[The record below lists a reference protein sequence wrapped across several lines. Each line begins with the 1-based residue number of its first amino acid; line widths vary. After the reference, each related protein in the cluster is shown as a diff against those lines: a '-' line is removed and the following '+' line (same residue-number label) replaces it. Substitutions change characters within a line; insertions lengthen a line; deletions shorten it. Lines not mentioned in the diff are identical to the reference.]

1 MSGCLMCRAPCG
13 SSALSLSTF
22 CCAIARA
29 VSRDGGEAGFG
40 SVRRWIP
47 VPSFGA
53 PRISGVVNGIRSN
66 PLSIPASR
74 QGLEAGDGRAQ
85 MDADGTLRRCGR
97 GRLAGLALLLALG
110 LLALLPG
117 AAPAQSQGLVTGFAG
132 LEKYQS
138 SNPAER
144 AAWLDRTVEAGA
156 GMVRLSIIWKDVA
169 PNRPSD
175 PTNPGSAS
183 YNFSS
188 LDGPVRE
195 ARARGLTL
203 LLTVN
208 IAPAWA
214 EAPGRP
220 ASAAQGTW
228 KPNPSDLANFLQALA
243 ARYSGGF
250 DPPGAA
256 RPLPAAQAIEV
267 WNEPNLSDWLNPQFQ
282 GTTALSPDYYRSM
295 LNASYPA
302 IKAVNPQILVVAGG
316 TDPYGDPPG
325 GPYPAGFLGPTQRVY
340 PVQFWQQLLCVHPVT
355 VTVKGK
361 KKKGKKGK
369 KRRRSVSYVTYVR
382 TQGCPGPALFD
393 VFAHHPIDNT
403 GGGPLKS
410 GPSPLDV
417 STPDLGRLVPV
428 LRGAEQAGTAPGSH
442 PVWVT
447 EFWWDS
453 NPPNPSGASLD
464 VQARWIEQSLYLFWK
479 AGANVAVNFEIGD
492 IASRPDVHAGLQS
505 GVYFRDGSPKPSL
518 TAFRFPFVTERI
530 DKRTVQAWG
539 KAPEGG
545 TLSIQRQQGAGWVTI
560 KELQVS
566 KGAVFD
572 TELRLSGN
580 EPFPASALRATV
592 GANQSLVWQQSD
604 DAPTCKGKPAT
615 IVGTN
620 GRDVRKGT
628 SGKDVMVGLGGNDKL
643 SGLAGNDTICGGSG
657 KDTLKGG

>member
-1 MSGCLMCRAPCG
+1 MA
-13 SSALSLSTF
+13 
-22 CCAIARA
+22 
-29 VSRDGGEAGFG
+29 
-40 SVRRWIP
+40 
-47 VPSFGA
+47 
-53 PRISGVVNGIRSN
+53 NGRRSN
-66 PLSIPASR
+66 PLLIPDFVL
-74 QGLEAGDGRAQ
+74 GLEAGDGRAQ
-85 MDADGTLRRCGR
+85 MDADGTLRPLGR

-110 LLALLPG
+110 LLAALALP
-117 AAPAQSQGLVTGFAG
+117 AAPAHSQGLVTGFAG

-144 AAWLDRTVEAGA
+144 AAWFDRTVDAGA

-183 YNFSS
+183 YNFSA

-195 ARARGLTL
+195 ARARGLQV

-208 IAPAWA
+208 VAPAWA

-220 ASAAQGTW
+220 ADREPGTW
-228 KPNPSDLANFLQALA
+228 KPNPSDLANFMQAVA
-243 ARYSGGF
+243 ARYSGHFG
-250 DPPGAA
+250 G
-256 RPLPAAQAIEV
+256 LPAAQAIEV
-267 WNEPNLSDWLNPQFQ
+267 WNEVNSSDWLNPQFQ
-282 GTTALSPDYYRSM
+282 GTTALSPDYYRTM

-302 IKAVNPQILVVAGG
+302 IKAVNPQMLVVAGG

-361 KKKGKKGK
+361 KKKGKKRK

-492 IASRPDVHAGLQS
+492 ITSR
-505 GVYFRDGSPKPSL
+505 
-518 TAFRFPFVTERI
+518 
-530 DKRTVQAWG
+530 
-539 KAPEGG
+539 
-545 TLSIQRQQGAGWVTI
+545 
-560 KELQVS
+560 
-566 KGAVFD
+566 
-572 TELRLSGN
+572 
-580 EPFPASALRATV
+580 
-592 GANQSLVWQQSD
+592 
-604 DAPTCKGKPAT
+604 
-615 IVGTN
+615 
-620 GRDVRKGT
+620 
-628 SGKDVMVGLGGNDKL
+628 
-643 SGLAGNDTICGGSG
+643 
-657 KDTLKGG
+657 